1 MALPVKTIPGLGALY
16 VTAVSVAA
24 LAVTAGA
31 PRNWAVS
38 IPDAT
43 HTYGIKFRSGAD
55 AFFRPPV
62 GWYIEHGYKVCLS
75 LLVLAILAEVIARA
89 LGPRPITDPDS
100 DGPVTMR

>member
-1 MALPVKTIPGLGALY
+1 MAFPIKTIPGLASLYATAL
-16 VTAVSVAA
+16 SVAV

-43 HTYGIKFRSGAD
+43 HTYGIRFRTGAD

-62 GWYIEHGYKVCLS
+62 GWFIDHGYQVCLA
-75 LLVLAILAEVIARA
+75 LLVVTLAAEAATRLIR
-89 LGPRPITDPDS
+89 PRPAEPPDTPS
-100 DGPVTMR
+100 SLRG